1 MTCIEVSGHTR
12 LAGFFAD
19 PSKHSLSPKLHTT
32 AFSELNINAIYLAFN
47 ISKGMLKEAVESIR
61 TLDMMGVNL
70 SMPHK
75 VEAIQYIDEL
85 SESAELIGAINTIV
99 NRDGKLIG
107 YNTDGVGFIESLR
120 VNHVPIKNQTM
131 TILGAGGAATAIIVQ
146 AALDGFKEIH
156 IFSRPGDRYDEMNK
170 KIDEIT
176 KKVNCKISIKDLN
189 DLDELEQAIKTSQLL
204 VNSTSVGMTSENSL
218 IHDTSLLRPDLV
230 VYDVIYNPRQTLLLK
245 QAQANGCQTI
255 NGLDML
261 LYQGAEAFNLWTNQK
276 MPVEKVKTIIEN
288 A

>member
-85 SESAELIGAINTIV
+85 SESADLIGAINTIV

-189 DLDELEQAIKTSQLL
+189 DLEKLEQAIKASQLL
-204 VNSTSVGMTSENSL
+204 VNSTSVGMTSEDSL
-218 IHDTSLLRPDLV
+218 IHNISLLRPDLV

-245 QAQANGCQTI
+245 QAQENGCQTI

>member
-1 MTCIEVSGHTR
+1 
-12 LAGFFAD
+12 
-19 PSKHSLSPKLHTT
+19 
-32 AFSELNINAIYLAFN
+32 
-47 ISKGMLKEAVESIR
+47 
-61 TLDMMGVNL
+61 MMGVNL

-99 NRDGKLIG
+99 NQNGKLVG

-146 AALDGFKEIH
+146 AALDGFKEIN
-156 IFSRPGDRYDEMNK
+156 IFSRPGDRFDEMKK
-170 KIDEIT
+170 KIDEIN
-176 KKVNCKISIKDLN
+176 KKVNCKINIEDLN
-189 DLDELEQAIKTSQLL
+189 DVNELEKAIKSSQLL
-204 VNSTSVGMTSENSL
+204 VNSTSVGMTSEESL
-218 IHDTSLLRPDLV
+218 IHDINLLRTDLV

-261 LYQGAEAFNLWTNQK
+261 LYQGAEAFHLWTNQK